1 MSNLVGFI
9 MLGSGTIRYIL
20 YESILSKITFIKTT
34 WYKRIKVVGWSPK
47 RLFITKILICVYNLL
62 MKRWLVSLKVF
73 SLYLL
78 SRETYFFSKFWRTF
92 PPKMLLITEFTPGIL
107 LCLKLKLLNPNL
119 GGGGGGGDNF
129 IFPPVGFPLI
139 IQKR

>member
-9 MLGSGTIRYIL
+9 MLGSATIRYIL

-34 WYKRIKVVGWSPK
+34 WYKRMKVVGWSPK

-62 MKRWLVSLKVF
+62 IKRWLVSLKVF

-78 SRETYFFSKFWRTF
+78 SRETFFFSKVWRTF
-92 PPKMLLITEFTPGIL
+92 PPKMLLITEFSPGIL
-107 LCLKLKLLNPNL
+107 LCLKLLNPNL
-119 GGGGGGGDNF
+119 GGRGGGDNF
-129 IFPPVGFPLI
+129 IFRPVGFSLI